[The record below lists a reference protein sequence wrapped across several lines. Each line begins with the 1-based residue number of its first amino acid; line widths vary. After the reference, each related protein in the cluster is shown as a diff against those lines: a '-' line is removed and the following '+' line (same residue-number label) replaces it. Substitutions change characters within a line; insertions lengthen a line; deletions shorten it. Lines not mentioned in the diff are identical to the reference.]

1 MDPVKLLTFSG
12 AITDHLDLIWTF
24 SLLCVRYFALI
35 SFLPGIGMGERGI
48 LIRLPGVLVLAFAAM
63 SSGVY
68 APLPEN
74 WAILVTSLFGEILLG
89 GLIGLFPLFIV
100 SGMQTAGFLSSTTM
114 GLGAGQLMDPTLG
127 MGVPSLSRILGD
139 LCIVLFL
146 MLDGHHLIINAVAG
160 MNGSIIPGS
169 FVPTEVTME
178 LLVNRSA
185 DIFRLGVMVSAPVIV
200 ALLLT
205 QFVMGLI
212 SKAVPTVNIFIV
224 SFPLTIGIG
233 LVLSALSLPEVIK
246 FATHEINGLERT
258 VMTVSSDTQHP

>member
-1 MDPVKLLTFSG
+1 MDFLNIPLEFLQNLNVL
-12 AITDHLDLIWTF
+12 WTF
-24 SLLCVRYFALI
+24 FLLMTRFWSMMVT
-35 SFLPGIGMGERGI
+35 LPGIGMGERGI
-48 LIRLPGVLVLAFAAM
+48 MIRLPGVLVLAFAAM

-74 WAILVTSLFGEILLG
+74 WGVLITSLLGEILLG
-89 GLIGLFPLFIV
+89 GIVGLFPLFIV

-146 MLDGHHLIINAVAG
+146 MLDGHHMIINAVAG
-160 MNGSIIPGS
+160 LNGSIIPGS

-178 LLVNRSA
+178 LLINRSA

-212 SKAVPTVNIFIV
+212 SKAVPTVNIFII

-233 LVLSALSLPEVIK
+233 LVLTALSLPEVIK

-258 VMTVSSDTQHP
+258 VMTVTSDTKHP